1 MLDFLALV
9 SCLSSLCLKE
19 GSAVM
24 AIYDPNQQQGW
35 TPPAPQPGYATVPAD
50 AQPTTGGDRWGL
62 IALAVSLTV
71 ILTSCIPG
79 FACLAPLIVGIIA
92 LVQAKTAIDPSR
104 ARMYG
109 WIATG
114 IGILILLVVVG
125 VIAVYGALLA
135 RLLNDPNFRRSL
147 ER

>member
-1 MLDFLALV
+1 
-9 SCLSSLCLKE
+9 
-19 GSAVM
+19 M
-24 AIYDPNQQQGW
+24 AIYDPNRQPEW

-50 AQPTTGGDRWGL
+50 AQPATGGDRWAL

-79 FACLAPLIVGIIA
+79 FACLAPLIAGIVA
-92 LVQAKTAIDPSR
+92 LVQAKTAVDPSR

-114 IGILILLVVVG
+114 IGILILLVFVG
-125 VIAVYGALLA
+125 IIAAYGALVFQLI
-135 RLLNDPNFRRSL
+135 NNPNFRRSL